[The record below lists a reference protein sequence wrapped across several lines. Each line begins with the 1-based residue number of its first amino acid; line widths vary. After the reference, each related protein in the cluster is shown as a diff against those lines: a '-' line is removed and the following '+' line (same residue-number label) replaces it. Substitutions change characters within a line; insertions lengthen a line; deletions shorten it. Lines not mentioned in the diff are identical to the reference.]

1 MRASFSKLCIAILW
15 LLAVVPVMS
24 ADESSPIPK
33 QFSVAI
39 GGFFGASYE
48 LELHGG
54 KLAYSASRA
63 GRTNFR
69 RSTITPNAAQWR
81 EFRLVLDG
89 LKVWQW
95 RAAYRNGQVKD
106 GTQWSLDIA
115 YADHG
120 INSKGDNSYPNS
132 TGRPNGK
139 IGPTTAFKG
148 YLLAV
153 EKLIS
158 GKTFR

>member
-1 MRASFSKLCIAILW
+1 MLW

-69 RSTITPNAAQWR
+69 RSTITPNAAKWR
-81 EFRLVLDG
+81 EFRQALDG
-89 LKVWQW
+89 LKIWQW
-95 RAAYRNGQVKD
+95 RANYRNEHVHD
-106 GTQWSLDIA
+106 GTQWSLEIT
-115 YADHG
+115 YADRVMKSHG
-120 INSKGDNSYPNS
+120 NNSYPDS
-132 TGRPNGK
+132 RGRPDRNPK
-139 IGPTTAFKG
+139 PTKTFDDF
-148 YLLAV
+148 LHAV
-153 EKLIS
+153 EKLIG